1 MDQDKSRLDEKIK
14 LGSSKTTQK
23 LPGSILHCCSPFTS
37 PSNSSTLIPRHVI
50 TLIQAFPFMIDIAM
64 ENSSRGHHRGHP
76 PRSGSQSVG
85 QGIPVVHAAIM
96 DRNQELLQTILTRQ
110 PDLINAHDEAGRTP
124 LSCAARCGYADL
136 VEYLLKEFPISISK
150 RDKDS
155 SYAVHKTCLGGH
167 IDILKVFHLYSP
179 KSLLVQD
186 RNGRTILHVAAKEHR
201 DKLKHVVTYLVA
213 LPDIGK
219 QLVSITDEDGKTPF
233 AVASKNDNRQIQKIL
248 EQYMA

>member
-1 MDQDKSRLDEKIK
+1 MALVRLIAYNITNKGCYFIAFIN
-14 LGSSKTTQK
+14 
-23 LPGSILHCCSPFTS
+23 SIDCF
-37 PSNSSTLIPRHVI
+37 V
-50 TLIQAFPFMIDIAM
+50 D
-64 ENSSRGHHRGHP
+64 
-76 PRSGSQSVG
+76 SV
-85 QGIPVVHAAIM
+85 M
-96 DRNQELLQTILTRQ
+96 TELLQTILTRQ

-136 VEYLLKEFPISISK
+136 VEYLLREFPISISK

-155 SYAVHKTCLGGH
+155 SYAVHKACLGGH
-167 IDILKVFHLYSP
+167 IDVLKVFHSYSP

-219 QLVSITDEDGKTPF
+219 QLISKTDEEGDTPF
-233 AVASKNDNRQIQKIL
+233 ALALESNNRQIQKIL
-248 EQYMA
+248 KQYMA